1 MLTQLFAPLFSL
13 RSRRWSVCMSFRG
26 NPAEVNRW
34 SGPASGSSSV
44 ERINATCRLA
54 AEGKLAA
61 RRIAAWLG
69 GSEINEPEFRLLWLL
84 AGTASSDVLAVPLDQ
99 ADLAEQLVVS
109 PAQVSGAVERLR
121 SFGLVERV
129 QHQRDRR
136 RQLWRVTEAG
146 DALLRQIVGRVHAAF
161 SQQEAAA

>member
-1 MLTQLFAPLFSL
+1 
-13 RSRRWSVCMSFRG
+13 MSFRG
-26 NPAEVNRW
+26 KTAEADRW
-34 SGPASGSSSV
+34 SGAASGWPSV
-44 ERINATCRLA
+44 ERINAACRLA

-69 GSEINEPEFRLLWLL
+69 GTEISEPEFRLLWLL
-84 AGTASSDVLAVPLDQ
+84 AGPASSGASAAALDQ

-121 SFGLVERV
+121 SLGLVERL

-146 DALLRQIVGRVHAAF
+146 DALLRQIVDRVHAAS

>member
-1 MLTQLFAPLFSL
+1 
-13 RSRRWSVCMSFRG
+13 MSFRG
-26 NPAEVNRW
+26 NPAEADRW
-34 SGPASGSSSV
+34 SGTASSWPSV
-44 ERINATCRLA
+44 ERINAACRLA

-61 RRIAAWLG
+61 RRIAVWLS
-69 GSEINEPEFRLLWLL
+69 GSAINEPEFRLLWLL
-84 AGTASSDVLAVPLDQ
+84 AGAARSDASAAALDQ

-121 SFGLVERV
+121 NLGLVERL

-146 DALLRQIVGRVHAAF
+146 DALLRQIVNRICASPSH
-161 SQQEAAA
+161 QEAAA

>member
-1 MLTQLFAPLFSL
+1 
-13 RSRRWSVCMSFRG
+13 MSFYG
-26 NPAEVNRW
+26 NSAEPERW
-34 SGPASGSSSV
+34 SGAASGSQSV
-44 ERINATCRLA
+44 ERINAVCRLA

-84 AGTASSDVLAVPLDQ
+84 AGPASAEVAAVTLDQ

-121 SFGLVERV
+121 SLGLVERL

-136 RQLWRVTEAG
+136 RQLWRVTAAG
-146 DALLRQIVGRVHAAF
+146 DALLGRIVDRVRQTDSH
-161 SQQEAAA
+161 QEAAA

>member
-1 MLTQLFAPLFSL
+1 
-13 RSRRWSVCMSFRG
+13 MSFGG
-26 NPAEVNRW
+26 NSAEADRS
-34 SGPASGSSSV
+34 SGAASGSSSA
-44 ERINATCRLA
+44 ERISAACRLA

-61 RRIAAWLG
+61 RRIANWLA

-84 AGTASSDVLAVPLDQ
+84 AGAASTRVSATALDQ
-99 ADLAEQLVVS
+99 ADLAELLVVS

-121 SFGLVERV
+121 SLGLVERV

-146 DALLRQIVGRVHAAF
+146 DALLRQIIDRVHAAF
-161 SQQEAAA
+161 LQQEAAA

>member
-1 MLTQLFAPLFSL
+1 
-13 RSRRWSVCMSFRG
+13 MSFRG
-26 NPAEVNRW
+26 NPAEADRW
-34 SGPASGSSSV
+34 SGTASSWPSV
-44 ERINATCRLA
+44 ERINATCRSA

-61 RRIAAWLG
+61 RRIAAWLS
-69 GSEINEPEFRLLWLL
+69 GSAINEPEFRLLWLL
-84 AGTASSDVLAVPLDQ
+84 AGAANSGASAAALDQ

-121 SFGLVERV
+121 SLGLVERI

-136 RQLWRVTEAG
+136 RQLWSVTEAG
-146 DALLRQIVGRVHAAF
+146 DALLQLIVARVREAA

>member
-1 MLTQLFAPLFSL
+1 
-13 RSRRWSVCMSFRG
+13 MSFRG
-26 NPAEVNRW
+26 NSAESDRW
-34 SGPASGSSSV
+34 LGVASGSPPV
-44 ERINATCRLA
+44 ERINAACHSA

-69 GSEINEPEFRLLWLL
+69 GTEINEPEFRLLWLL
-84 AGTASSDVLAVPLDQ
+84 AGTASSGASAAALDQ

-121 SFGLVERV
+121 SLGLVERL

-146 DALLRQIVGRVHAAF
+146 DALLRQIVDRVHAST

>member
-1 MLTQLFAPLFSL
+1 
-13 RSRRWSVCMSFRG
+13 MSFRG
-26 NPAEVNRW
+26 NLAEANRW
-34 SGPASGSSSV
+34 SGTASGTSSV
-44 ERINATCRLA
+44 ERINAVCRLA

-121 SFGLVERV
+121 SLGLVERV

-146 DALLRQIVGRVHAAF
+146 DELLQLIVARVCEAA

>member
-1 MLTQLFAPLFSL
+1 
-13 RSRRWSVCMSFRG
+13 MSFRG
-26 NPAEVNRW
+26 NPAESDHW
-34 SGPASGSSSV
+34 PGAASGSPSV
-44 ERINATCRLA
+44 ERINAACRLA

-61 RRIAAWLG
+61 RRIAVWLG

-84 AGTASSDVLAVPLDQ
+84 AGTASADVSAVPLDQ

-121 SFGLVERV
+121 SLGLVERL

-136 RQLWRVTEAG
+136 RQLWRVTDAG
-146 DALLRQIVGRVHAAF
+146 EALLQRIVERVHAAA
-161 SQQEAAA
+161 SQREAAA

>member
-1 MLTQLFAPLFSL
+1 
-13 RSRRWSVCMSFRG
+13 MSFRG
-26 NPAEVNRW
+26 NPAEADRW
-34 SGPASGSSSV
+34 PGTASGWPSV
-44 ERINATCRLA
+44 ERINAACRSA

-61 RRIAAWLG
+61 RRIAAWLS
-69 GSEINEPEFRLLWLL
+69 GSAINEPEFRLLWLL
-84 AGTASSDVLAVPLDQ
+84 SGAARSDATVAALDQ

-121 SFGLVERV
+121 NLGLVERI

-136 RQLWRVTEAG
+136 RQLWSVTEAG
-146 DALLRQIVGRVHAAF
+146 DELLQLIVARVREAA

>member
-1 MLTQLFAPLFSL
+1 
-13 RSRRWSVCMSFRG
+13 MSFYG
-26 NPAEVNRW
+26 NSAESERW
-34 SGPASGSSSV
+34 SGAASGSQSV
-44 ERINATCRLA
+44 EQINTVCRLA

-84 AGTASSDVLAVPLDQ
+84 AGTASAEVSAVPLDQ

-121 SFGLVERV
+121 SLGLVERL

-146 DALLRQIVGRVHAAF
+146 DALLGRVVDRVRQTASH
-161 SQQEAAA
+161 QEAAA

>member
-1 MLTQLFAPLFSL
+1 
-13 RSRRWSVCMSFRG
+13 MSFRG
-26 NPAEVNRW
+26 NPAESGRW
-34 SGPASGSSSV
+34 SGAASGSPSV
-44 ERINATCRLA
+44 ERINAACRLA
-54 AEGKLAA
+54 AQGKLAA
-61 RRIAAWLG
+61 RRIAVWLG

-84 AGTASSDVLAVPLDQ
+84 AGTCSSDVSAVPLDQ

-121 SFGLVERV
+121 SLGLVERV

-146 DALLRQIVGRVHAAF
+146 DALLGRIVDRVHEAI
-161 SQQEAAA
+161 SHQEAAA